1 MRRSETQYGEISGPV
16 DRRCAAVAGLGFLA
30 LVLGVSTSCSNGGAE
45 SKPAQ
50 GGGFPA
56 VPVMV
61 GKTEEKTVPAQ
72 IQVIGNG
79 EAYSTVQLRS
89 QVDGQIDRVYF
100 TEGQDVKKGDLL
112 FTLDKRPFEAS
123 LAQAQAN
130 LARDQAQLKNA
141 QGQWER
147 NAQLFKDGIISK
159 DQYDQ
164 FQTNAAAYEAT
175 VHADEAAV
183 ETAKIQ
189 LGYCSI
195 FAPIDGRTGAL
206 EMHAGNLVKNND
218 ATLVVINQISPLYV
232 DFWVP
237 EQYLPEIKR
246 YMAAGKLHVQ
256 AAPRNEPAPSE
267 DGYVS
272 FVNNTVDTT
281 TGTIMLKGTF
291 SNPGRW
297 LWPGQFLNVV
307 LTLTSHPHTVVAPSQ
322 AVQTGQNG
330 QYVFVVKND
339 QTVEL
344 RPVTA
349 GNIIGGDTVINTG
362 LQPGETVVTDGQLLL
377 FPGAH
382 IQIKSSL

>member
-1 MRRSETQYGEISGPV
+1 MLRSETQYGGISSPV
-16 DRRCAAVAGLGFLA
+16 SRRCAAVASLGLLA
-30 LVLGVSTSCSNGGAE
+30 LVLGVSTGCSDRGAE

-50 GGGFPA
+50 AGGFP
-56 VPVMV
+56 VIPVMV
-61 GKTEEKTVPAQ
+61 GKTVEKTVPVQ

-79 EAYSTVQLRS
+79 EAYSTVQLKS
-89 QVDGQIDRVYF
+89 QVDGQVDRVYF

-141 QGQWER
+141 QGQWQR

-206 EMHAGNLVKNND
+206 EIHAGNLVKNND
-218 ATLVVINQISPLYV
+218 AALVVINQISPLYV
-232 DFWVP
+232 DFSVP
-237 EQYLPEIKR
+237 EQYLPEIKH
-246 YMAAGKLHVQ
+246 YVAAGKLHVQ
-256 AAPRNEPAPSE
+256 AVPRNDPGPAE

-272 FVNNTVDTT
+272 FVNNTVDTS
-281 TGTIMLKGTF
+281 TGTIVLKGTF
-291 SNPGRW
+291 TNSTRR

-307 LTLTSHPHTVVAPSQ
+307 LTLTSHPHTVVAPAQ
-322 AVQTGQNG
+322 AVQRGQNG
-330 QYVFVVKND
+330 QYVFVVKDD

-344 RPVTA
+344 RPVTV
-349 GNIIGGDTVINTG
+349 GNTVGGETVVSKG

-377 FPGAH
+377 SPGARV
-382 IQIKSSL
+382 QIKSSL